1 MPQTMGL
8 APGYKL
14 RRWRAAVATAH
25 AVCVVCQHVWVKV
38 HVCMCV
44 CVCAQLQLQSTTT
57 PTQRVEKNMR
67 KFAVKSVGQT
77 RLPCPCPG
85 QTFRFSRFGTQPE
98 PEPEPVQCVCVCA
111 WLTII
116 QKFYKQNER
125 PLHGRRAETETTC
138 KQFSSAIFGFCPRR
152 RSFRST
158 AVADSSLEYF
168 CLVSDRNARHC
179 H

>member
-25 AVCVVCQHVWVKV
+25 AVCVVCQHVWVAG
-38 HVCMCV
+38 HVCV

-85 QTFRFSRFGTQPE
+85 QTFRLAALAHSQSQSQCS
-98 PEPEPVQCVCVCA
+98 VCVCVCLA
-111 WLTII
+111 DNNPKVLQAKRATITW
-116 QKFYKQNER
+116 QA
-125 PLHGRRAETETTC
+125 GRNRNHL
-138 KQFSSAIFGFCPRR
+138 QAIFISDFRVLSPA
-152 RSFRST
+152 SFLPQHSCR
-158 AVADSSLEYF
+158 
-168 CLVSDRNARHC
+168 
-179 H
+179 

>member
-25 AVCVVCQHVWVKV
+25 AVCVVCQHVWVAG

-44 CVCAQLQLQSTTT
+44 CTT
-57 PTQRVEKNMR
+57 PAAVDDDAYAERVEKNMR

-77 RLPCPCPG
+77 RLPCPYPG

-98 PEPEPVQCVCVCA
+98 PEPVQCVCVCLA
-111 WLTII
+111 DNNPKVLQAKRATITW
-116 QKFYKQNER
+116 QA
-125 PLHGRRAETETTC
+125 GRNRNHL
-138 KQFSSAIFGFCPRR
+138 QAIFI
-152 RSFRST
+152 SDFRVLSP
-158 AVADSSLEYF
+158 ASLLPQHS
-168 CLVSDRNARHC
+168 CR
-179 H
+179 

>member
-25 AVCVVCQHVWVKV
+25 AVCVVCQHVWVAG
-38 HVCMCV
+38 HVCV

-98 PEPEPVQCVCVCA
+98 PEPEPVQCVCVCVCLA
-111 WLTII
+111 DNNPKVLQAKRATITW
-116 QKFYKQNER
+116 QA
-125 PLHGRRAETETTC
+125 GRNRNHL
-138 KQFSSAIFGFCPRR
+138 QAIFI
-152 RSFRST
+152 SDFRVLSP
-158 AVADSSLEYF
+158 ASLLPQHS
-168 CLVSDRNARHC
+168 CR
-179 H
+179 